1 MERFDTSQLDKIAFK
16 AINQNGRGYDID
28 RYIYSQSGE
37 GLGSFF
43 GKVVKTAI
51 PLLTKAIKG
60 TAKAAAPHLTK
71 AAVTA
76 GSNILEEGLENISK
90 KGIKK
95 QLKEAAVSAGSD
107 LIQEGLDNI
116 GNKRKGKGVVKIN
129 HKRHK
134 LGL

>member
-16 AINQNGRGYDID
+16 AINQNGRGDDID

-60 TAKAAAPHLTK
+60 TAKAAAPHLT
-71 AAVTA
+71 
-76 GSNILEEGLENISK
+76 
-90 KGIKK
+90 
-95 QLKEAAVSAGSD
+95 EAAVSAGSD
-107 LIQEGLDNI
+107 LIQEELDNI

>member
-1 MERFDTSQLDKIAFK
+1 MQRFDASQLDKIASQV
-16 AINQNGRGYDID
+16 INQNGRGDDID

-60 TAKAAAPHLTK
+60 TAKAAVPHLTK

-76 GSNILEEGLENISK
+76 GSNILEGGLENITK

-95 QLKEAAVSAGSD
+95 QLKEAAVTAGSD
-107 LIQEGLDNI
+107 IIQERIDTA
-116 GNKRKGKGVVKIN
+116 GNKRKGKGIVKIS

-134 LGL
+134 QGL